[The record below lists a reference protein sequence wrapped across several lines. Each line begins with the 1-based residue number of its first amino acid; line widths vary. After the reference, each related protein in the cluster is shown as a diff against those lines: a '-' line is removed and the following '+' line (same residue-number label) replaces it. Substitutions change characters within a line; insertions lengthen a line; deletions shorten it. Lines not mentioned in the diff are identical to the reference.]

1 MALNAKAIAISRGN
15 ESVNYAIG
23 LTATTLCALDDSRL
37 CRDVAKNRANIP
49 AGCLLASR
57 FMATGTIW
65 SHSEFV
71 VRVKK
76 SRVRGTP
83 AALKFFFPISLLS
96 ASARS
101 HAVKQTRRKK
111 KTARKFLQ
119 KKNFF

>member
-57 FMATGTIW
+57 FMATGTI
-65 SHSEFV
+65 
-71 VRVKK
+71 
-76 SRVRGTP
+76 
-83 AALKFFFPISLLS
+83 
-96 ASARS
+96 
-101 HAVKQTRRKK
+101 
-111 KTARKFLQ
+111 
-119 KKNFF
+119 